1 MVGIVLNDN
10 AYEQDIRELLMAFC
24 PGEEIVHEAHPSL
37 RFCVEG
43 ILSEDRT
50 EFELCLVFEGGSSFR
65 ALAME
70 ALEYDDIVLINAPFT
85 QEIRDLDYITTLRAE
100 LKKKQA
106 ELVVIWVDTNPE
118 VCHQRMIDRNSV
130 RDTWKLE
137 HWDEYVKTIDYSIP
151 EALKKMSSCLD
162 LMLFYNSSD
171 EEYQKSME
179 MVISRLEDE

>member
-1 MVGIVLNDN
+1 MGIAAVQEVVGSIAYYKADRAMVV
-10 AYEQDIRELLMAFC
+10 
-24 PGEEIVHEAHPSL
+24 
-37 RFCVEG
+37 
-43 ILSEDRT
+43 
-50 EFELCLVFEGGSSFR
+50 
-65 ALAME
+65 
-70 ALEYDDIVLINAPFT
+70 
-85 QEIRDLDYITTLRAE
+85 
-100 LKKKQA
+100 
-106 ELVVIWVDTNPE
+106 TNS
-118 VCHQRMIDRNSV
+118 NSV